1 MKKCLLIIN
10 SYNEDALSLSV
21 QVESFLKTKKIFVKK
36 ILYFGQNSIFSDYNE
51 SDSEKSPDLTEFF
64 CAITLG
70 GDGTVLF
77 ASRFCSQK
85 GIPIFPINLGKFGFI
100 AGIEVAKWKD
110 EFCKFL
116 QGNSTIVSRSMV
128 KADLYR
134 GDEKIFSSNALND
147 VSVTAKGAARI
158 VSLAVSCN
166 GNELGVFKSDGVL
179 VATATGSTAYSA
191 AAGGPIVD
199 PGLDA
204 LIFNPICAFSL
215 SDRPLVLPP
224 WSLVCV
230 KVLPSR
236 GTSLCLTY
244 DGQVTCD
251 VQENDEIRICKALEN
266 VILVGCGS
274 DIFYKAL
281 RSKLNWSGGFLA

>member
-10 SYNEDALSLSV
+10 SYNEDALSLAV
-21 QVESFLKTKKIFVKK
+21 QVESFLKSKKISVKK
-36 ILYFGQNSIFSDYNE
+36 ILYFGQNSVFSDYNAD
-51 SDSEKSPDLTEFF
+51 DSNDEKFI

-77 ASRFCSQK
+77 ASRYCSLHA
-85 GIPIFPINLGKFGFI
+85 IPIFPINLGQFGFI
-100 AGIEVAKWKD
+100 AGIQVSKWKS
-110 EFCKFL
+110 EFSKFL
-116 QGNSTIVSRSMV
+116 QGATTVASRSMV
-128 KADLYR
+128 RSELYR
-134 GDEKIFSSNALND
+134 DGEKIFSSNALND
-147 VSVTAKGAARI
+147 VSITAKGAARI
-158 VSLAVSCN
+158 VSLSVSCN
-166 GNELGVFKSDGVL
+166 GNELGVFKSDGV
-179 VATATGSTAYSA
+179 VVSTATGSTAYSA

-236 GTSLCLTY
+236 GASLCLTY
-244 DGQVTCD
+244 DGQVTFD
-251 VQENDEIRICKALEN
+251 VQENDEVKIFKASES
-266 VILVGCGS
+266 VILLGCGS
-274 DIFYKAL
+274 DVFYSAL
-281 RSKLNWSGGFLA
+281 RSKLNWSGGSLA